1 MATKNVRRCA
11 LLSVLLGSA
20 ALAAR
25 AGENRW
31 TPIGPYGAP
40 IYAIA
45 VDPQAPGTLYAGT
58 LHGIFKSTDGAK
70 TWGFSGQGLTSRFL
84 PGTPGLVSTFPPT
97 VQALAIDPTSPA
109 TIYAG
114 TSDGGVFRST
124 DRGASWNAANQGIP
138 VEPIPEF
145 SLNIR
150 SLVVDPLRP
159 GTLYAGAI
167 GALYKST
174 NGAATWTPLGTVK
187 VYSIDALAISSGSDT
202 IYAGGTSGIN
212 AAYLQKSNDGGQT
225 WVTINPLP
233 GGFVNTIVIDPYLPD
248 TVYASTDFGGISRS
262 RDAGASWTP
271 VNNGIP
277 PGPGHTIS
285 EITALTIGSR
295 DSLSLLA
302 LLADGRVF
310 QTRNAGEIW
319 SPTLSQA
326 GPVSTTNP
334 RPGAVAIDPLDP
346 ATAYSGTATHLR
358 VSRDF
363 GATWSLSDTGMSNLP
378 VVLAADPRTGTLWS
392 SGWDDVTLFRSTDS
406 GATWE
411 PGRRLQSDGSDANQ
425 VAFDPTDP
433 QVLYAYGDGIL
444 KSTDR
449 GLTWS
454 VLEKDIYF
462 GGEIPPLLSFAID
475 PTNPAILYAGSVSES
490 KYVPRAGVF
499 RSADGGATWS
509 LTGQNLGSGV
519 SLAIDPARPS
529 TLYAGTFHGVFKT
542 TDSGANW
549 LPIGLDG
556 EKISVVRVDPR
567 DPSVVYVGSADFTS
581 PGHGVFKSTDGGAS
595 WGPANSGLTSL
606 DVHDLL
612 IRPEDPAVIY
622 AATFI
627 GGVFQSRDAGMS
639 WQAMNDGLVF
649 PMPTSLAFDPTGV
662 FLYAGSAN
670 LGAYV
675 FQIQPPRPAVALTPL
690 NRVRSARAIHPR

>member
-1 MATKNVRRCA
+1 VVTKSARRCS
-11 LLSVLLGSA
+11 LLLVLLGSA
-20 ALAAR
+20 SLAAR

-40 IYAIA
+40 VYAIA
-45 VDPQAPGTLYAGT
+45 VDPETPGTLYAGT

-70 TWGFSGQGLTSRFL
+70 TWRFSGQGLRSRFL
-84 PGTPGLVSTFPPT
+84 PGTPGLVSSYPPT
-97 VQALAIDPTSPA
+97 VQALAIDPNSPA

-114 TSDGGVFRST
+114 TSNGGVFKST

-150 SLVVDPLRP
+150 SLAVDPLRP

-167 GALYKST
+167 GNLYKST
-174 NGAATWTPLGTVK
+174 DGAATWTPIPTLK
-187 VYSIDALAISSGSDT
+187 VYSIEALAISSGTDT
-202 IYAGGTSGIN
+202 IYAGGTADFN

-225 WVTINPLP
+225 WVTINPMP
-233 GGFVNTIVIDPYLPD
+233 GFVNTIAIDPFLPN
-248 TVYASTDFGGISRS
+248 TVYVATDLGGVSRS
-262 RDAGASWTP
+262 RDSGATWSP
-271 VNNGIP
+271 IDDGIP
-277 PGPGHTIS
+277 RGS
-285 EITALTIGSR
+285 NLMVLALAIGSR

-310 QTRNAGEIW
+310 QTRNAGESW
-319 SPTLSQA
+319 SPTLAQA
-326 GPVSTTNP
+326 GPVGTTNP
-334 RPGAVAIDPLDP
+334 FPGALAIDPLDP
-346 ATAYSGTATHLR
+346 ATAYAGTTTHLR

-363 GATWSLSDTGMSNLP
+363 GATWSVSDSGISNLP
-378 VVLAADPRTGTLWS
+378 VVLAADPHTSTLWS
-392 SGWDDVTLFRSTDS
+392 TGWDDVKLFRSTDS

-411 PGRRLQSDGSDANQ
+411 PRLRSDGANH

-433 QVLYAYGDGIL
+433 QVLYAYGAGVF
-444 KSTDR
+444 KSTDG

-454 VLEKDIYF
+454 VLEKDIYD

-490 KYVPRAGVF
+490 KYVPQGGVF
-499 RSADGGATWS
+499 RSIDGGATWS
-509 LTGQNLGSGV
+509 LTGRNLGSGV

-549 LPIGLDG
+549 LPAGLNT
-556 EKISVVRVDPR
+556 ETISVVRVDPR
-567 DPSVVYVGSADFTS
+567 DPSVVYVGSTDLIS

-595 WGPANSGLTSL
+595 WDPANNGLTSL

-612 IRPEDPAVIY
+612 IRPEDPAVLY
-622 AATFI
+622 AATFF
-627 GGVFQSRDAGMS
+627 GGVFESRDAGMN
-639 WQAMNDGLVF
+639 WQPINEGLIF
-649 PMPTSLAFDPTGV
+649 PMPMSLALDPTGV

-670 LGAYV
+670 LGAFV
-675 FQIQPPRPAVALTPL
+675 FQIQPSRPAVALTPR
-690 NRVRSARAIHPR
+690 NRVRHVRAIRPR